1 MNPETA
7 PLPPAPEPEPEEPR
21 RASFLEK
28 LSAVLFC
35 IFCLE
40 VGLFLLF
47 YPWLDALWSR
57 NWLLRLNPQWHAV
70 VMSEH
75 FRGAVSGLGILNLFI
90 AVIEIVR
97 LRRFSGG

>member
-1 MNPETA
+1 MNPESPQTQTGPTA
-7 PLPPAPEPEPEEPR
+7 VEHRP
-21 RASFLEK
+21 ASFLEK

-57 NWLLRLNPQWHAV
+57 NWLLRFNPEWRAV

-75 FRGAVSGLGILNLFI
+75 FRGAVSGLGVLNLFI
-90 AVIEIVR
+90 AVAEIVR
-97 LRRFSGG
+97 LRRFSGR

>member
-1 MNPETA
+1 MNPES
-7 PLPPAPEPEPEEPR
+7 PQPPAGPTTAEPQPT
-21 RASFLEK
+21 SFMEK

-47 YPWLDALWSR
+47 YPWLDGLWSR
-57 NWLLRLNPQWHAV
+57 NWFLRLNPEWHAL

-90 AVIEIVR
+90 AVLEIVR
-97 LRRFSGG
+97 LRRFSNR

>member
-1 MNPETA
+1 MNPESFQ
-7 PLPPAPEPEPEEPR
+7 PPSGPPEAEPR
-21 RASFLEK
+21 QASFLEK

-57 NWLLRLNPQWHAV
+57 NWLLRLNPEWHAI

-75 FRGAVSGLGILNLFI
+75 FRGAISGLGVLNLFI
-90 AVIEIVR
+90 AVIEITR
-97 LRRFSGG
+97 LRRFSRH

>member
-1 MNPETA
+1 MNPE
-7 PLPPAPEPEPEEPR
+7 PQQPPAGPDTAGPR
-21 RASFLEK
+21 AASFFEK
-28 LSAVLFC
+28 LSAILFC

-57 NWLLRLNPQWHAV
+57 NWLLRINPQWHSL

-75 FRGAVSGLGILNLFI
+75 FRGAVSGLGVLNLFI
-90 AVIEIVR
+90 GVVEVTR
-97 LRRFSGG
+97 LRRFSAR

>member
-1 MNPETA
+1 MNPES
-7 PLPPAPEPEPEEPR
+7 PQPPAGPATVEPQPTP
-21 RASFLEK
+21 FMEK

-47 YPWLDALWSR
+47 YPWLDGLWSR
-57 NWLLRLNPQWHAV
+57 NWFLRLNPEWHAL

-90 AVIEIVR
+90 AVLEIVR
-97 LRRFSGG
+97 LRRFSSR

>member
-1 MNPETA
+1 MNPES
-7 PLPPAPEPEPEEPR
+7 PQPPAGPVTVEPQPT
-21 RASFLEK
+21 SFMEK

-47 YPWLDALWSR
+47 YPWLDGLWSR
-57 NWLLRLNPQWHAV
+57 NWFLRLNPEWHAL

-90 AVIEIVR
+90 AVLEIVR
-97 LRRFSGG
+97 LRRFSSR